1 MSDEYILIVDDD
13 SDIRNLLGIYLEN
26 EGYSYIKCDNALKAL
41 DVLDKSKI
49 MLILLDVMMPQM
61 DGISACM
68 KIREKTNA
76 PIIFISAKAEDMDI
90 VNGLMSGGDDYVT
103 KPFDPV
109 LLMMRVKAQIRRFRQ
124 YNAPADKTDTLQYD
138 DITLNTEIHR
148 VWISGTE
155 IQLTFKEYEILELL
169 LRNRN
174 NVLSMKQIYEKVWH
188 EEFIGAENAVMM
200 HIANLRK
207 KLDFDKSSRN
217 IIKTVWGRGYK
228 I

>member
-41 DVLDKSKI
+41 DVLDKSKVA
-49 MLILLDVMMPQM
+49 LILLDVMMPQM

-109 LLMMRVKAQIRRFRQ
+109 LLMTRVKAQIRRFKQ
-124 YNAPADKTDTLQYD
+124 YNAPADKPDTLQYD
-138 DITLNTEIHR
+138 DITLNTETHR
-148 VWISGTE
+148 VWVSGTE
-155 IQLTFKEYEILELL
+155 ICS
-169 LRNRN
+169 RSR
-174 NVLSMKQIYEKVWH
+174 SMRYLN
-188 EEFIGAENAVMM
+188 F
-200 HIANLRK
+200 
-207 KLDFDKSSRN
+207 SSA
-217 IIKTVWGRGYK
+217 TETMCCL
-228 I
+228 